1 MPEKTTKIGIDLG
14 TSNSCCYCIKGQNNV
29 LPVPM
34 ADGSYLLPSVVY
46 YSKDKDPLLGIAVK
60 KHITGGKTTIVRNS
74 KRLIGRRYDCEDVQ
88 LLLKSCGAPV
98 INRNGNPVFD
108 LSSIGMEKTPEDI
121 AVDIIQRLL
130 VEARRY
136 TDATVTDV
144 CVTVPARFDNNQR
157 TATLRA
163 LKRCGFSDKHVS
175 ILSEPSAAAI
185 TYLYENENHGDRI
198 LVFDFGGGTLD
209 VSIVNIADGNIVVE
223 TNRGNNTL
231 GGVDIDQIVLEW
243 MNKEF
248 LKSFHKPLDT
258 KNDNTANGKRRNTF
272 TKLLVKAEEAK
283 ICLSTEKTV
292 DISFEGIPGTMTD
305 DGDDSLISLTRAT
318 FEKEIKDIVNAAL
331 KVVQEALDAC
341 HLTKSDI
348 CDVVFVGGSTR
359 IPLLRN
365 AVNDYF
371 NSNKVRDGV
380 NPDECVAKGACL
392 SFLRSFVLDDSAS
405 YSLGQLVGGGRV
417 QWVIPLDCPLPAK
430 RSEKTIIRNSNMDMV
445 VTYLFQGNSVNKG
458 STSNIFRQSTSPSSE
473 CIPLAPFYYDLSE
486 LDDIEGA
493 VIETTFEIK
502 KSGIV
507 YVTVMEERS
516 QTILLDNFKIEFGK

>member
-1 MPEKTTKIGIDLG
+1 M
-14 TSNSCCYCIKGQNNV
+14 
-29 LPVPM
+29 
-34 ADGSYLLPSVVY
+34 
-46 YSKDKDPLLGIAVK
+46 
-60 KHITGGKTTIVRNS
+60 
-74 KRLIGRRYDCEDVQ
+74 
-88 LLLKSCGAPV
+88 
-98 INRNGNPVFD
+98 
-108 LSSIGMEKTPEDI
+108 
-121 AVDIIQRLL
+121 
-130 VEARRY
+130 
-136 TDATVTDV
+136 
-144 CVTVPARFDNNQR
+144 
-157 TATLRA
+157 
-163 LKRCGFSDKHVS
+163 
-175 ILSEPSAAAI
+175 
-185 TYLYENENHGDRI
+185 
-198 LVFDFGGGTLD
+198 
-209 VSIVNIADGNIVVE
+209 NIADGNIVVE

-458 STSNIFRQSTSPSSE
+458 STSPSSE